1 MAEANAAS
9 HVADVF
15 YVGGKYVEDSRGTR
29 MTGQMCV
36 RRYGKRVPQQPAVIY
51 IHGAAQTGTHFEST
65 PDDRPGLAILQAQ
78 SGWECFVVD
87 QPGIGR
93 SRYHS
98 EDIGELSH
106 FTVEELQGTFTA
118 PEPGAW
124 PQAKLHTQWPGSG
137 KRGDPTFDAFYA
149 SQVGHIGDY
158 AKVERLFRANV
169 KALLSRTGPAFVIA
183 HSQGG
188 LLGWHTADECP
199 ELVRGIVALEPNG
212 PPFIFP
218 GYPAYYAK
226 TQPIGKI
233 VRPFGI
239 TFSPLHYEP
248 PLPSDATSLPM
259 TKYTTKDLVDGRVD
273 GMYKMSPSRTLP
285 NLASIPV
292 LLVTGEA
299 SYHAPYDHLTV
310 EFLRSAGV
318 QTEHIRLEEHG
329 IRGNGHML
337 GAEKNNHEIQALISN
352 WLTEK
357 TKEGQGS

>member
-1 MAEANAAS
+1 MAQTRAGSELEVGN
-9 HVADVF
+9 VF
-15 YVGGKYVEDSRGTR
+15 YVGGKYVEDSRGTH

-36 RRYGKRVPQQPAVIY
+36 RRYGKKVPHQPAIIY

-65 PDDRPGLAILQAQ
+65 PDGRAGLAVLQAQ

-93 SRYHS
+93 SRYHAT
-98 EDIGELSH
+98 DVGELTQ
-106 FTVEELQGTFTA
+106 FTVEELQGCYTA
-118 PEPGAW
+118 PPPDAW

-137 KRGDPTFDAFYA
+137 KKGDSIFDAFYA

-158 AKVERLFRANV
+158 RKVEQFFRANV
-169 KALLSRTGPAFVIA
+169 KALLAQTGPAFVVT

-218 GYPAYYAK
+218 GYPPYYASIHS
-226 TQPIGKI
+226 IGKV

-239 TFSPLHYEP
+239 TYSPLHYEP
-248 PLPSDATSLPM
+248 PLPPDATSLPFRKE
-259 TKYTTKDLVDGRVD
+259 TSVVHIEGLVDGVH
-273 GMYKMSPSRTLP
+273 KMSPTRKLP
-285 NLASIPV
+285 NLASTPV
-292 LLVTGEA
+292 LVVTGEA

-310 EFLRSAGV
+310 EFLREAGV
-318 QTEHIRLEEHG
+318 QTEHIRLEDYG
-329 IRGNGHML
+329 INGNGHLL
-337 GAEKNNHEIQALISN
+337 GVEKNNKEIQELIDR
-352 WLTEK
+352 WLVK
-357 TKEGQGS
+357 HVK